1 MILPRNKNL
10 GYTSAVISTVL
21 LGSVG
26 IFLRN
31 IQVDELIITIARLGI
46 GLIFLICYLLITG
59 RFPKIDLKKFSF
71 PLIATGLLLGLT
83 MLFYMKAIN
92 ITTLSNAVFLLYLGP
107 IIATAITSLVFKETI
122 SKLNIFLLSIA
133 FLGFTFLL
141 EFKFNLS
148 GSMGNV
154 LGFAAGLCYASYIV
168 INRRISTH
176 VDSMERSFYQFLFGL
191 IILLP
196 FIFTVNNISFS
207 LKDIIWLTGISFFQG
222 FLAITFIIIAIKN
235 LKAIEYGTIS
245 YVEPLVA
252 SLIGYM
258 LYSEQLTFLQFIGC
272 VIIFISGLTQV
283 VTSKKNI

>member
-1 MILPRNKNL
+1 MNLPRNKNL
-10 GYTSAVISTVL
+10 GYSSAVISTVL

-26 IFLRN
+26 IFVRN

-46 GLIFLICYLLITG
+46 GLLFLIVYLLIT
-59 RFPKIDLKKFSF
+59 RRLPKIELKKFTF

-107 IIATAITSLVFKETI
+107 IIAAAITSIVFKERI
-122 SKLNIFLLSIA
+122 SYLNILLICIA
-133 FLGFTFLL
+133 FLGFLFLL

-154 LGFAAGLCYASYIV
+154 LAFAAGLCYASYIV
-168 INRRISTH
+168 LNRRISTH

-191 IILLP
+191 VILLP
-196 FIFTVNNISFS
+196 FIITVENINFN
-207 LKDIIWLTGISFFQG
+207 LRDIYWLTGISFFQG
-222 FLAITFIIIAIKN
+222 FLAITFIIIAIRN

-258 LYSEQLTFLQFIGC
+258 LYSEQLSTLQLIGC
-272 VIIFISGLTQV
+272 AIIFLSGLTQV
-283 VTSKKNI
+283 VTSNKNI